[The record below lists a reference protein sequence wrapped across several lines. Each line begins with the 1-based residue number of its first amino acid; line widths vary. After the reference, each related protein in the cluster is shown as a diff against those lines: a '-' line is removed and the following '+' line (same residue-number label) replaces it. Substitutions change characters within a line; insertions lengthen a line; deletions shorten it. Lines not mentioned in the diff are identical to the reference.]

1 MTAPREVL
9 DAHSALYDRL
19 RFPPEPVVRFYANFF
34 TEATLRS
41 MESDVGNNG
50 EMLARW
56 LQMFAPVRSAPEFL
70 EMVRRPLYGAP
81 TYQVSAGIAD
91 AVTATYEATY
101 SKTARLE
108 PGDLPSETGF
118 AYLDEPL
125 VLCDAGGYSIATR
138 ALSWG
143 PQYISE
149 DFVDGAWPDKEG
161 GTGRRGVR
169 LTAWSH
175 VADADSSTVPGMADR
190 LRSWGMTLTLSHSA
204 FVPFGVRLGQRGKDD
219 DVTADDITRW
229 AHTLWMFMGTE
240 IVATARPRVERPA
253 RRRGERLANISTV
266 NVVTLRRVRTV
277 DGDCEPRDVD
287 WSCRWVVQAHYRH
300 LEDYSAAA
308 AHHHAVPLDGD
319 NGYCAVCRTRITRV
333 RAYVKG
339 PDGLPLKAVPET
351 VYRVAR

>member
-1 MTAPREVL
+1 VTAPRDVL

-19 RFPPEPVVRFYANFF
+19 RFPPGPVVQFFADFF
-34 TEATLRS
+34 TEEALRQ
-41 MESDVGNNG
+41 MEGNG
-50 EMLARW
+50 ELLSRW
-56 LQMFAPVRSAPEFL
+56 LQMFAPVRSAPGFL

-81 TYQVSAGIAD
+81 TYQVSAGIVD

-101 SKTARLE
+101 DKIAHLE

-118 AYLDEPL
+118 AYLDKSL
-125 VLCDAGGYSIATR
+125 VLRDAGGYSIATR

-149 DFVDGAWPDKEG
+149 DFADGAWPDYG
-161 GTGRRGVR
+161 DSGTGRRGVR
-169 LTAWSH
+169 LTSWCH
-175 VADADSSTVPGMADR
+175 IDDADSTTVPDMAERLRAWGMA
-190 LRSWGMTLTLSHSA
+190 LSLSHSA
-204 FVPFGVRLGQRGKDD
+204 FVPFDVRMGQRGKDD

-240 IVATARPRVERPA
+240 IVATAWPQVERPS
-253 RRRGERLANISTV
+253 RRRGTRLAGVSAV
-266 NVVTLRRVRTV
+266 NVVTLRRVRTAE
-277 DGDCEPRDVD
+277 GDCEPRDVD

-300 LEDYSAAA
+300 LDDYSAVTGP
-308 AHHHAVPLDGD
+308 HHAVPLDGD
-319 NGYCAVCRTRITRV
+319 KEHCAVCRTRVTRI

-339 PDGLPLKAVPET
+339 PDGLPLKPVPET